1 MTCGLLNS
9 LAMGPSMKNHLALIL
24 LTLSLSCVNAHAQT
38 RCPIGAQAG
47 SMQCL
52 PDDPQGGGQNN
63 SAARPTGEWIKTWGA
78 IATSRALGEA
88 GTSANKLSEDD
99 ARAAAIYQCALG
111 GATDCEVHLTYRN
124 QCAAFASSQSAG
136 TYFQA
141 AETEKIAIKLA
152 KSNCD
157 KNSESECKVRYSGC
171 SDPIFHKY

>member
-1 MTCGLLNS
+1 MTRSLLKS
-9 LAMGPSMKNHLALIL
+9 LTVGHSMKNHLSLIL
-24 LTLSLSCVNAHAQT
+24 LTLYFFCVNAHAQT
-38 RCPIGAQAG
+38 RCPMGAQAG

-52 PDDPQGGGQNN
+52 PDDPGGGGQN
-63 SAARPTGEWIKTWGA
+63 SAPRPTGEWIKTWGA

-124 QCAAFASSQSAG
+124 QCAAFATSSTD
-136 TYFQA
+136 TYFA
-141 AETEKIAIKLA
+141 SAESEKRAIKSA
-152 KSNCD
+152 RSNCEKD
-157 KNSESECKVRYSGC
+157 SDSECKVMYSEC